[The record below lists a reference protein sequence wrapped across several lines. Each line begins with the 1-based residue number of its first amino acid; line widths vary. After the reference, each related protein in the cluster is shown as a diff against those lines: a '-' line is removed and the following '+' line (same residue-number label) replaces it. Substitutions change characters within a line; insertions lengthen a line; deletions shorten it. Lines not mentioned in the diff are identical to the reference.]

1 MTNDWKRNFHYC
13 SVLALLALSTVV
25 VTVLKV
31 NVKLAAA
38 QGGCNVV
45 VTGDGATCDN
55 GGSNPG
61 GGGTD
66 GDSTPGNGNP
76 GTENPGSGGEDG
88 GNNNNNG
95 TGDGS
100 SCTPGEN
107 IVEGTVTIPIGNGG
121 APGGIILPDG
131 SVIDSSGSVP
141 AGLCTTAVGMVDS
154 CTGEAVGAVGL
165 NQDENGNIT
174 ATACQSPG

>member
-1 MTNDWKRNFHYC
+1 MANDWKKSFIYY

-25 VTVLKV
+25 VTALKV
-31 NVKLAAA
+31 NVKLTAA

-45 VTGDGATCDN
+45 LTGDGATCDN

-61 GGGTD
+61 GGGSN
-66 GDSTPGNGNP
+66 GGSTPGSGNP
-76 GTENPGSGGEDG
+76 GTENPGSGGDG
-88 GNNNNNG
+88 GNNNNDG
-95 TGDGS
+95 ESDGDVS

-107 IVEGTVTIPIGNGG
+107 IVEGTVTIPVGNGG
-121 APGGIILPDG
+121 TPGGIILPDG
-131 SVIDSSGSVP
+131 SVIDGSGSVP

-174 ATACQSPG
+174 ATE